1 MPIRNVP
8 VAHLDIDLS
17 GDFTADQIE
26 AQISAAHIRL
36 DMTEGENKLALAFR
50 WAGDPLHARLHALA
64 TGICKGM
71 PKTVADAT
79 IPVIV
84 VMDGD
89 AGKTL
94 GNLLVKE
101 LGVTGEVISIDNVQ
115 LREFDFIDVGEMIPE
130 SQVVPLIIKSLLFTQ
145 PGES

>member
-1 MPIRNVP
+1 MPR
-8 VAHLDIDLS
+8 
-17 GDFTADQIE
+17 
-26 AQISAAHIRL
+26 
-36 DMTEGENKLALAFR
+36 
-50 WAGDPLHARLHALA
+50 
-64 TGICKGM
+64 
-71 PKTVADAT
+71 TVADAT

>member
-1 MPIRNVP
+1 
-8 VAHLDIDLS
+8 
-17 GDFTADQIE
+17 
-26 AQISAAHIRL
+26 
-36 DMTEGENKLALAFR
+36 
-50 WAGDPLHARLHALA
+50 
-64 TGICKGM
+64 
-71 PKTVADAT
+71 
-79 IPVIV
+79 